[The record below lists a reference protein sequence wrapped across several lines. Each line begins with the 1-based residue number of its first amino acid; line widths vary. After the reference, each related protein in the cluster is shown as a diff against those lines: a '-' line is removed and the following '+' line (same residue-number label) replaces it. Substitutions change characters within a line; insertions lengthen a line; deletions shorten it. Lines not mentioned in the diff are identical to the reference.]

1 MVRAIV
7 QLLKILTIAVT
18 AILIATGGMRAFDY
32 AVDRS
37 LSDDVGQPV
46 EIVIG
51 DDETEDQVAAKLAE
65 AELIRSRMLFAYQ
78 VKLTGRELKAGEYRL
93 TKGMSVPQI
102 VDRVTGAVQEQAQAP
117 TGDGEGGAVG
127 AQAETFQATI
137 PEGWRVEQVAEEFAK
152 GGMAGGYE
160 AFLEATRDVDRSN
173 YDFLADLPPDASL
186 EGYLFPDTYDFV
198 VDEPAYNVEQMLN
211 NFDAQFTPDMR
222 DRARQMNLSIHE
234 MLTIASLVEREA
246 QIDEERPVIA
256 DVYISRWEQA
266 ADGWKL
272 EADPTVQY
280 AIGKR
285 EGDWWPK
292 PLSEEDLHFDSPYNT
307 YVNAGLPPG
316 PICNPGLESIQAV
329 LFPAETDF
337 MFFVAKGDTGEH
349 AFAATQEEHQANV
362 DQYQLGLGGG

>member
-1 MVRAIV
+1 MVRVFV
-7 QLLKILTIAVT
+7 QLLKILTIGVT
-18 AILIATGGMRAFDY
+18 AILVATGGLRAFDY

-37 LSDDVGQPV
+37 LPEDVGEPV
-46 EIVIG
+46 EIAIA
-51 DDETEDQVAAKLAE
+51 DDESEDDVADKLAE
-65 AELIRSRMLFAYQ
+65 AGLIRSKMLFSYQ
-78 VKLTGRELKAGEYRL
+78 VKLTGRGLKAGEYRL

-102 VDRVTGAVQEQAQAP
+102 IDRVTGVEEAAQGNE
-117 TGDGEGGAVG
+117 GDGESAAVS
-127 AQAETFQATI
+127 AEAETFQVTI
-137 PEGWRVEQVAEEFAK
+137 PEGWRTEQVAEEFAK
-152 GGMAGGYE
+152 GGMEGGYE
-160 AFLEATRDVDRSN
+160 AFLEVTRDVDRSN
-173 YDFLADLPPDASL
+173 YDFLADLPAGASL

-198 VDEPAYNVEQMLN
+198 ADDAAYNVEQMLL

-222 DRARQMNLSIHE
+222 QRAEQMNLSIHE
-234 MLTIASLVEREA
+234 VLTLASLVEREA
-246 QIDEERPVIA
+246 QIDEERPIIA